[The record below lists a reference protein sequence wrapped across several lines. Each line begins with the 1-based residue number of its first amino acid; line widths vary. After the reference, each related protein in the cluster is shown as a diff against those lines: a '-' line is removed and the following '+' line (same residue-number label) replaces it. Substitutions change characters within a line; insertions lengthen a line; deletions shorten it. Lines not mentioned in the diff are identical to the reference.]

1 MTPHPPPFFPQG
13 CFIFILI
20 YMWAFIVEKHSQLLL
35 IDNSFEGMPLGS
47 LNALPCTTMSL
58 WKKVFVYDADS

>member
-1 MTPHPPPFFPQG
+1 
-13 CFIFILI
+13 
-20 YMWAFIVEKHSQLLL
+20 MWAFIVEKHSQLLL

-58 WKKVFVYDADS
+58 WKEVFVYDADSWSLSFLKKNHLRF